1 MSTPYGTRIEGQG
14 LIDPGRPFYVRE
26 HAEFAEMDP
35 DDRVAWFTD
44 RANEAIAVGAK
55 YIRYS
60 IDHPTRPTRGLV
72 EAWQV
77 VLDPYRMPPTAWPRR
92 APATPGEY
100 SACEDCHRL
109 ADPPTPRQEA
119 TP

>member
-1 MSTPYGTRIEGQG
+1 MSE
-14 LIDPGRPFYVRE
+14 PFYIRE
-26 HAEFAEMDP
+26 HSGFAELDP
-35 DDRVAWFTD
+35 DERVAWFTAQ
-44 RANEAIAVGAK
+44 ANTAIGLRAK

-72 EAWQV
+72 EAWST

-92 APATPGEY
+92 QPETGGEY

-109 ADPPTPRQEA
+109 ADHHPQQEA
-119 TP
+119 MP